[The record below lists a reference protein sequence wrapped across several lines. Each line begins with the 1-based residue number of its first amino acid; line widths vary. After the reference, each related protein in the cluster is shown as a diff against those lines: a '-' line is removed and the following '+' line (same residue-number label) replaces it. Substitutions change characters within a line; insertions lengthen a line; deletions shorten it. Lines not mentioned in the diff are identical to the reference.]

1 METIRSLLDLI
12 KTAHLVNNN
21 VPNLSTDT
29 GEYTVTITVR
39 KSQQK
44 NKFWMHEIRITKKEQ
59 GLSSSGDVNPQQEYN
74 KTLAHKGIVS
84 QNPDTVNNKF
94 SDRDSDDLKG
104 YLEKNEVVY
113 DKTKMNGKYQVGSG
127 RIVTVTH
134 DTPFIEDIISQDL
147 TFLVN

>member
-1 METIRSLLDLI
+1 MKLETIRSLLDLI

-84 QNPDTVNNKF
+84 QDPDSVKSEEGNVLY
-94 SDRDSDDLKG
+94 SDRDPDSISNRALLANALESRPRTRMRDGLQMYERNQKG
-104 YLEKNEVVY
+104 NL
-113 DKTKMNGKYQVGSG
+113 
-127 RIVTVTH
+127 
-134 DTPFIEDIISQDL
+134 FIASS
-147 TFLVN
+147 